1 MSVKTLHAEWNA
13 FLEDELKQDYF
24 QSLTAFVNDAYRKGP
39 VYPPANQVFRAFN
52 LCLPAQVKVVI
63 IGQDP
68 YHQAGQA
75 NGLCFSVNAGIK
87 LPPSLKNIFKEL
99 ESDLP
104 GWKSPDSG
112 ELEPWAGQGVLL
124 LNAVLSVADSMP
136 GSHKDCGWQRFTD
149 AVITKLS
156 KEKEHLVFMLW
167 GNYAQSKASLIDQ
180 NKHLVLMAAHPSP
193 LARGAFFGNR
203 HFSKANTYLKEKD
216 LKEIDWSL
224 T

>member
-1 MSVKTLHAEWNA
+1 MSVKTLHTDWNV
-13 FLEDELKQDYF
+13 FLEDELKQNYF
-24 QSLTAFVNDAYRKGP
+24 QSLSAFVNEAYRKGP
-39 VYPPANQVFRAFN
+39 VYPPAHEVFRAFN
-52 LCLPAQVKVVI
+52 LCLPSHVKVVI

-68 YHQAGQA
+68 YHQPGQA

-99 ESDLP
+99 ETDIP
-104 GWKSPDSG
+104 GWKLPESG
-112 ELEPWAGQGVLL
+112 ELEAWARQGVLL

-149 AVITKLS
+149 AVIAKLS
-156 KEKEHLVFMLW
+156 REKEHLVFMLW
-167 GNYAQSKASLIDQ
+167 GNYAQTKVPLIDQ
-180 NKHLVLMAAHPSP
+180 NKHLVLLAAHPSP

-203 HFSKANTYLKEKD
+203 HFSKANTYLKEKC
-216 LKEIDWSL
+216 LNEIDWKL